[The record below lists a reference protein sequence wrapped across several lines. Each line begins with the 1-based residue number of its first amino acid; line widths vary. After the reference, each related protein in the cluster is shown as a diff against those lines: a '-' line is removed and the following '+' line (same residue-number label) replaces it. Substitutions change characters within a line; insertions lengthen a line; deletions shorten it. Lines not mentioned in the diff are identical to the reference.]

1 MQRCCAECLHE
12 NTIATGNLMMFGIKG
27 VMLDGLPH
35 YTKKVPS
42 FLG

>member
-12 NTIATGNLMMFGIKG
+12 NTVASGNLMLFGIQRD
-27 VMLDGLPH
+27 MLNGLPH